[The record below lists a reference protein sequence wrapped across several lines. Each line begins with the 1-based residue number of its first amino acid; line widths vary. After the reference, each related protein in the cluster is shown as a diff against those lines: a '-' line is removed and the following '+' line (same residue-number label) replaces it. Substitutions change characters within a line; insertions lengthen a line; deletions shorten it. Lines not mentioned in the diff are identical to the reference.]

1 MVLCPKLTLFDCILW
16 CTRKLVK
23 CPGGRELRI
32 LKLLSKYIKDPSAA
46 RKFVD
51 ILLPLLT
58 TGIQDSGWYFMSTDF
73 EIVLYLLALLRYFPS
88 HENLLSFPADAY
100 IEALHVIQQII
111 PVLGSESCT
120 TEILNAVSP
129 LLISVGLVVRM
140 SICDLL
146 DALAGTDTSLI
157 PVAKL
162 VRELNSTSAMEMGGL
177 DYDTIISAYEKI
189 NKDFFYTV
197 GEKHALV
204 ILSHAVHDMSS
215 EDLILRQSG
224 YRSLLSFVEFSGE
237 ILDREL
243 VSDDQCWSEVCIQR
257 IINKFLFRNMGD
269 AMSKGAPVQKVW
281 IDLLREMVL
290 KLAKVS
296 SLKSFRALC
305 SDDAEQDFFNNIIHL
320 QKHRRARALLRF
332 RNFVSS
338 GNLSEVIITNKVF
351 VPLFFNMLLEIQD
364 GKAEHVRSACLEAL
378 ACICGNM
385 EWKSYYGF
393 LMRCFREITL
403 KSVKQK
409 VLLRLIC
416 SVLDHFHF
424 METHSSQ
431 EVRDSIADVSKSGT
445 IGMVT
450 STVLRTCSSSA
461 EVSEIHACLRKNVF
475 PRIQKL
481 LVSDSNNVNVNI
493 SLVALKLLKLLPSD
507 VMESQLPSIVH
518 RISNFLKNRLESIRD
533 EARIALAAC
542 LKELGL
548 EYLQFIVKVL
558 RATLKRGYELHV
570 LGYTLHFILAKCLVH
585 PVSGKLDYCLGELLS
600 VVENDIL
607 GDISELKEVEK
618 IASKMKETRKLKS
631 FETLK
636 LIAQNITFRT
646 QALKLLSPVTAR
658 LQKLLTPKVKWK
670 LESMLNNIAAGIEC
684 NPSVNQTD
692 LFVFLYGLIE
702 DGITYE
708 TRNNRGSSVASASKQ
723 SGDESIRKIITSGR
737 LIDSGSQ
744 SSHLITVF
752 ALGLLQNCMK
762 DSKLH
767 KKDELLAMLDPFV
780 SLLTECLTSKYEDII
795 SAALKC
801 LAPLVRLPS
810 PSLESQA
817 DKIKTSLLVIAQG
830 SKNTSSP
837 LMQSC
842 LRLLTVLLRNTRIT
856 LSTDQLHLVIQFPL
870 FIDLER
876 NPSIV
881 ALLLLK
887 AIVTRKL
894 VVHEIYDLVSRVAEL
909 MVTSQVEPIRKKCSQ
924 ILLQFLL
931 DYRLSEKRLQQHLAF
946 LLSNLRQGY
955 NNHLHNILC
964 L

>member
-1 MVLCPKLTLFDCILW
+1 
-16 CTRKLVK
+16 
-23 CPGGRELRI
+23 
-32 LKLLSKYIKDPSAA
+32 
-46 RKFVD
+46 
-51 ILLPLLT
+51 
-58 TGIQDSGWYFMSTDF
+58 
-73 EIVLYLLALLRYFPS
+73 
-88 HENLLSFPADAY
+88 
-100 IEALHVIQQII
+100 
-111 PVLGSESCT
+111 
-120 TEILNAVSP
+120 
-129 LLISVGLVVRM
+129 M

-189 NKDFFYTV
+189 NRDFFYTV

-243 VSDDQCWSEVCIQR
+243 VSDDQCWSEV
-257 IINKFLFRNMGD
+257 
-269 AMSKGAPVQKVW
+269 W

-320 QKHRRARALLRF
+320 Q
-332 RNFVSS
+332 
-338 GNLSEVIITNKVF
+338 VIITNKVF
-351 VPLFFNMLLEIQD
+351 VPFFFNMLLEIQD

-378 ACICGNM
+378 ASICGNM

-416 SVLDHFHF
+416 TVLDHFHF
-424 METHSSQ
+424 METHPSQ
-431 EVRDSIADVSKSGT
+431 EVGDSIADVSKSGT

-450 STVLRTCSSSA
+450 STVFRTCSSSA

-533 EARIALAAC
+533 EARVALAAC

-570 LGYTLHFILAKCLVH
+570 LGYTLNFILAKCLVH

-607 GDISELKEVEK
+607 GDISEQKEVEK

-646 QALKLLSPVTAR
+646 QAWKLLSPVTAR
-658 LQKLLTPKVKWK
+658 LQKHLTPKVKSK

-692 LFVFLYGLIE
+692 LFVFLHDLI
-702 DGITYE
+702 ITYE
-708 TRNNRGSSVASASKQ
+708 TRNNGGSSVASASKQ
-723 SGDESIRKIITSGR
+723 PGDVSIRKIITSGR

-767 KKDELLAMLDPFV
+767 KKDELLAKLNPFV

-801 LAPLVRLPS
+801 LVPLVRLPL

-830 SKNTSSP
+830 SMNTSSP

-842 LRLLTVLLRNTRIT
+842 LRLLKVLLRNTRIT

-931 DYRLSEKRLQQHLAF
+931 DYRLSKKRLQQHLYF

-955 NNHLHNILC
+955 NNHLHNILS

>member
-1 MVLCPKLTLFDCILW
+1 
-16 CTRKLVK
+16 
-23 CPGGRELRI
+23 
-32 LKLLSKYIKDPSAA
+32 
-46 RKFVD
+46 
-51 ILLPLLT
+51 
-58 TGIQDSGWYFMSTDF
+58 
-73 EIVLYLLALLRYFPS
+73 
-88 HENLLSFPADAY
+88 
-100 IEALHVIQQII
+100 
-111 PVLGSESCT
+111 
-120 TEILNAVSP
+120 
-129 LLISVGLVVRM
+129 
-140 SICDLL
+140 
-146 DALAGTDTSLI
+146 
-157 PVAKL
+157 
-162 VRELNSTSAMEMGGL
+162 
-177 DYDTIISAYEKI
+177 
-189 NKDFFYTV
+189 
-197 GEKHALV
+197 
-204 ILSHAVHDMSS
+204 
-215 EDLILRQSG
+215 
-224 YRSLLSFVEFSGE
+224 
-237 ILDREL
+237 
-243 VSDDQCWSEVCIQR
+243 
-257 IINKFLFRNMGD
+257 
-269 AMSKGAPVQKVW
+269 
-281 IDLLREMVL
+281 
-290 KLAKVS
+290 
-296 SLKSFRALC
+296 
-305 SDDAEQDFFNNIIHL
+305 
-320 QKHRRARALLRF
+320 
-332 RNFVSS
+332 
-338 GNLSEVIITNKVF
+338 
-351 VPLFFNMLLEIQD
+351 MLLEIQD

-378 ACICGNM
+378 ASICGNM

-431 EVRDSIADVSKSGT
+431 VVGDSIADVSKSGT
-445 IGMVT
+445 IEMLT
-450 STVLRTCSSSA
+450 STVLHTCSSSA
-461 EVSEIHACLRKNVF
+461 EVSEIHACLHKNVL

-481 LVSDSNNVNVNI
+481 LVSDSDNVNVNI

-518 RISNFLKNRLESIRD
+518 RISNFFKNRLESIRD
-533 EARIALAAC
+533 EARVALAAC

-570 LGYTLHFILAKCLVH
+570 LGYTLNFILVKCLVH

-607 GDISELKEVEK
+607 GDISEQKEVEK

-658 LQKLLTPKVKWK
+658 LQKHLTPKVKLK

-708 TRNNRGSSVASASKQ
+708 TRNNRGSTVASASKQ
-723 SGDESIRKIITSGR
+723 SGDESIGKIITSGR

-752 ALGLLQNCMK
+752 ALGLLQNRMK

-767 KKDELLAMLDPFV
+767 KKDEQLLAMLDPFV

-801 LAPLVRLPS
+801 LAPLVRLPL

-817 DKIKTSLLVIAQG
+817 DKIKTSLLVLAQG
-830 SKNTSSP
+830 SINTSSP

-842 LRLLTVLLRNTRIT
+842 VRLLTGLLRNTRIT

-876 NPSIV
+876 NPSIF

-931 DYRLSEKRLQQHLAF
+931 DYRLSEKRLQQHLDF
-946 LLSNLRQGY
+946 LLSNLRYEHSTGREAVLEMLHAIVIKFPKTIVDEHSQAIFV
-955 NNHLHNILC
+955 HLVVCLANDSDNKVRSMTGAAIKLLIGRVSSHSFHSILEYS
-964 L
+964 LSWYLGGKQHLWSAAAQALGLAAAALDHAVGPGITG